1 MPTAK
6 RKAVP
11 SSRTVKTKVVRKNK
25 APTTRPASR
34 KQSPSSKVTVR
45 PVPKRWGR
53 LSVDL
58 PPSYSVTV
66 DGRKTGRGRL
76 AYLRMGTGN
85 VKVLVKHLKSGKLTP
100 MTLPI
105 YPRKHT
111 VIATKRGLLGLRFV
125 RGEEHEVSVRLYQR
139 GRTVRQMSQP
149 AGKYCWRRN
158 QCWNLFPG
166 DRLYLRPGGR
176 SLIVP
181 TRKAQLA
188 VRPYRARK
196 GDGFLTLHSFP
207 PGVLLLGGKVYSTT
221 PVARLPL
228 KPGTYKA
235 MVLNGFL
242 QAEWSGTLTIKAGKI
257 LRRPVYLQ
265 KKGGGGALLLK
276 TTPPVEFWIDGRYRG
291 WTPNYTLPLKAGKHL
306 LTFLLPSGKRY
317 QRTLLLPK
325 GRTVYWNMRF

>member
-1 MPTAK
+1 MQEKTAPGTK
-6 RKAVP
+6 AANKAVAI
-11 SSRTVKTKVVRKNK
+11 KKK
-25 APTTRPASR
+25 APTTRPAPR
-34 KQSPSSKVTVR
+34 KKSQPVKVTAR
-45 PVPKRWGR
+45 PVPKGWGR

-66 DGRKTGRGRL
+66 DGRKLGRGRL

-85 VKVLVKHLKSGKLTP
+85 IKVRVTNLKNGKVTP
-100 MTLPI
+100 MTLPV

-111 VIATKRGLLGLRFV
+111 VIATKRGLLGVRFV
-125 RGEEHEVSVRLYQR
+125 RGEEHEASIRIYQK
-139 GRTVRQMSQP
+139 GRPVRQMSQA

-176 SLIVP
+176 SVIVP

-188 VRPYRARK
+188 VRPYRANK
-196 GDGFLTLHSFP
+196 GDGFLTLHSYP
-207 PGVLLLGGKVYSTT
+207 PGVLQLAGKVYSTT

-242 QAEWSGTLTIKAGKI
+242 QAEWSGTLTIKGGKT

-276 TTPPVEFWIDGRYRG
+276 TTPAVEFWIDGRYRG
-291 WTPNYTLPLKAGKHL
+291 WTTNYTLPLKAGKHL
-306 LTFLLPSGKRY
+306 VTFLLPSGKRY
-317 QRTLLLPK
+317 QRTLILPK
-325 GRTVYWNMRF
+325 GRTVFWNMRF